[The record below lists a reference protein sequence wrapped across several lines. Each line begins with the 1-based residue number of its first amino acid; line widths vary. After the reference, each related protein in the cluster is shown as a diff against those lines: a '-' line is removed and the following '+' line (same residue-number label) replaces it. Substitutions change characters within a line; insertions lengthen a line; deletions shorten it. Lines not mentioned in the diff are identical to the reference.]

1 MRDWLF
7 DFNPHQPAK
16 PAQPEPAPADASPL
30 AQEDAERRL
39 QAALGDDAALLA
51 LARDKVPLDTKLAA
65 IEALAGE
72 ESLKAA
78 EREFRDHDRRVH
90 RLAKQRYQRAVA
102 QRESIARATVLIDEA
117 RLLAQEPQIPL
128 NRLVEI
134 DRGWQALDAELLDAA
149 QRSAYAAL
157 MAQLAALTRERADQ
171 PSRLKRWVG
180 EAQKAQQDLQV
191 ITRQAAGGTADRAA
205 LAAAGAA
212 ARAVMDSAPA
222 EAATGQPLEAL
233 ARAADLALR
242 LDERLAELERLLDPR
257 RPRRK
262 PARAEVDA
270 AAPAPADVEGAAP
283 VPADGESSAQ
293 LPADSG
299 AVEPGETAAADASD
313 VGPAEETSDAPVR
326 LAPLGDAAL
335 DALLQQRILD
345 WQQSQAQAQAQRRT
359 EQRERAKERQR
370 TVKEHRTQSLAALLD
385 EAEAALAAGHLGPTH
400 GHLVEIDKLLDGGAS
415 AGALRPRIDVLQAS
429 YAQLKGW
436 QHWAGGRARDEL
448 VQQAEELAAA
458 TAAATAGQPVV
469 GGVKLSGKQ
478 QGELI
483 DEMRQ
488 RWKELDRLGGAT
500 SRSLWQRFDKA
511 LKAAYEP
518 VARQVA
524 ALRTAREQ
532 NLQAREQLLA
542 ELEAVPL
549 PSGDAGADG
558 AAAGPAPDPRWL
570 AGALDHFQVGWR
582 KLGPVEHTVP
592 HKARDSIVA
601 RMSAAVQRLEA
612 PLQEARRGARQERER
627 LVAHARALADEVAAG
642 MPMRELGDR
651 ARELQWHWQQQAR
664 TLPLARG
671 EENTLWA
678 EFKGAIDGAF
688 SAREAAF
695 QARESVYQ
703 AHGAERVALIERLEQ
718 LGDDLAPAALK
729 RALAEADGQWQ
740 RTGPAPRVDA
750 AALENRYRQA
760 REVVLRRIADSAQQ
774 AWQKTCDAVLARLA
788 LCEEIEQA
796 ADATALRADIAD
808 RWAALPTIP
817 EPLAQALAQRAG
829 LGGSTAIA
837 ALKTATDE
845 LLLQLEAAWE
855 LASPAAFEAAR
866 RMLKL
871 QAMKAALESRRS
883 AAPVTPAQQLAELL
897 RRPTLDATQRERLQT
912 VLAALRRRGSL
923 GS

>member
-7 DFNPHQPAK
+7 DFNPHQPPK
-16 PAQPEPAPADASPL
+16 PDKTPPVPADASPS
-30 AQEDAERRL
+30 ADEAAASRL
-39 QAALGDDAALLA
+39 QAALGDDLALLA
-51 LARDKVPLDTKLAA
+51 LARDKVPLAAKLAA

-72 ESLKAA
+72 EALKAA

-90 RLAKQRYQRAVA
+90 RLAKQRYQRAVT
-102 QRESIARATVLIDEA
+102 QRESMARAAVLIDEA
-117 RLLAQEPQIPL
+117 RVLAQEPQIPL

-149 QRSAYAAL
+149 QRSTYAAL

-171 PSRLKRWVG
+171 PGRLKRWV
-180 EAQKAQQDLQV
+180 EQAHKAQQDLQV

-212 ARAVMDSAPA
+212 ARAVMDTAPA

-242 LDERLAELERLLDPR
+242 LDERLVALERLLDPR
-257 RPRRK
+257 RSRRK
-262 PARAEVDA
+262 
-270 AAPAPADVEGAAP
+270 PAPADVEAAAPVAAEAESGAP
-283 VPADGESSAQ
+283 VPADGE
-293 LPADSG
+293 
-299 AVEPGETAAADASD
+299 AVEAVAAEAAD
-313 VGPAEETSDAPVR
+313 VGHAEEPSDAPDR

-335 DALLQQRILD
+335 DALLQQRIVD
-345 WQQSQAQAQAQRRT
+345 WHQGQAAAQAQRRT

-385 EAEAALAAGHLGPTH
+385 EAEAALSSGQLGPTH

-415 AGALRPRIDVLQAS
+415 AGPLRPRIDALQAS

-458 TAAATAGQPVV
+458 AAAASEGKPVV
-469 GGVKLSGKQ
+469 GGVKLSSKQ

-483 DEMRQ
+483 EEMRQ

-511 LKAAYEP
+511 LKVAYEP

-549 PSGDAGADG
+549 PSSDGGAPDADG
-558 AAAGPAPDPRWL
+558 DERAPAPDPRWL

-592 HKARDSIVA
+592 HKARDAIVA
-601 RMSAAVQRLEA
+601 RMNAAVQRLEA
-612 PLQEARRGARQERER
+612 PLQAARRGARQERER

-642 MPMRELGDR
+642 IPMRDLGDR

-664 TLPLARG
+664 ALPLARG
-671 EENTLWA
+671 EENALWA

-718 LGDDLAPAALK
+718 LGDDLVPAALK
-729 RALAEADGQWQ
+729 RALAESDTQWQ
-740 RTGPAPRVDA
+740 RTGPAPRADA
-750 AALENRYRQA
+750 AALENRYRKA
-760 REVVLRRIADSAQQ
+760 RDGVLRRIADSAQQ
-774 AWQKTCDAVLARLA
+774 AWQQTCDAVLARLA
-788 LCEEIEQA
+788 LCDALEQTPDAA
-796 ADATALRADIAD
+796 ADKAALAE
-808 RWAALPTIP
+808 RWAALPPVP

-829 LGGSTAIA
+829 LAGAAAGSP
-837 ALKTATDE
+837 LKTTTDE

-883 AAPVTPAQQLAELL
+883 SAPVTPAQQLAELL
-897 RRPTLDATQRERLQT
+897 RRPTLDATQRDRLQA

-923 GS
+923 DT

>member
-16 PAQPEPAPADASPL
+16 PDKPGSAPADASPS
-30 AQEDAERRL
+30 APEDASRRL

-72 ESLKAA
+72 EALKAA

-90 RLAKQRYQRAVA
+90 RLAKQRHQRAVA
-102 QRESIARATVLIDEA
+102 QRESIARAAVLIDEA
-117 RLLAQEPQIPL
+117 RVLAQEPQIPL

-134 DRGWQALDAELLDAA
+134 DRGWQALDAELLDAS
-149 QRSAYAAL
+149 QRSEYAAL

-171 PSRLKRWVG
+171 PGRLKRWA
-180 EAQKAQQDLQV
+180 EQAHKAQQDLQV

-212 ARAVMDSAPA
+212 ARAVMDTAPA
-222 EAATGQPLEAL
+222 EAATGHPLEAL
-233 ARAADLALR
+233 ARAGELALR
-242 LDERLAELERLLDPR
+242 LDERLALLERLLDPR

-262 PARAEVDA
+262 PA
-270 AAPAPADVEGAAP
+270 PADVEAVAAVPANANADADSAASVPVEGEAVESVEPDAAP
-283 VPADGESSAQ
+283 AADGSQAEEPAD
-293 LPADSG
+293 AD
-299 AVEPGETAAADASD
+299 E
-313 VGPAEETSDAPVR
+313 R
-326 LAPLGDAAL
+326 LAPLGDATL
-335 DALLQQRILD
+335 DALLQQRIVD
-345 WQQSQAQAQAQRRT
+345 WQQGHAAAQAQRRT

-370 TVKEHRTQSLAALLD
+370 TVKEQRTQSLASLLD
-385 EAEAALAAGHLGPTH
+385 EAEAALAVGHLGPTH
-400 GHLVEIDKLLDGGAS
+400 GHLVAIDKLLDGGAS
-415 AGALRPRIDVLQAS
+415 AGALRPRIDALQAS

-458 TAAATAGQPVV
+458 VTAASSGQPVV
-469 GGVKLSGKQ
+469 AGVKLSTKK

-483 DEMRQ
+483 DDMRN

-542 ELEAVPL
+542 ELEAVAL
-549 PSGDAGADG
+549 PSGGDG
-558 AAAGPAPDPRWL
+558 AEGATAGPAPDLRGL

-592 HKARDSIVA
+592 HKARDSLVA
-601 RMSAAVQRLEA
+601 RMNAAVQRLEA

-642 MPMRELGDR
+642 TPMRDLGDR

-664 TLPLARG
+664 ALPLARG
-671 EENTLWA
+671 EENALWN
-678 EFKGAIDGAF
+678 EFKGAIDSAF

-703 AHGAERVALIERLEQ
+703 AHAAERLALIERLQQIGGE
-718 LGDDLAPAALK
+718 DLAPAALK
-729 RALAEADGQWQ
+729 RALAESDAQWQ
-740 RTGPAPRVDA
+740 RTGPAPRADA

-760 REVVLRRIADSAQQ
+760 REAVLRRIADSAQQ
-774 AWQKTCDAVLARLA
+774 AWQNTCDAVLARLA
-788 LCEEIEQA
+788 LCEALEQA
-796 ADATALRADIAD
+796 ADATTARAELAD
-808 RWAALPTIP
+808 RWAALPAIP

-829 LGGSTAIA
+829 LGGPA
-837 ALKTATDE
+837 AVSPLKTASDE

-855 LASPAAFEAAR
+855 LASPAAYEAAR

-871 QAMKAALESRRS
+871 QAMKAALESRRL

-897 RRPTLDATQRERLQT
+897 RRPTLDATQRERLQA
-912 VLAALRRRGSL
+912 VLAALRQRGSL
-923 GS
+923 GR

>member
-7 DFNPHQPAK
+7 TLNPHQPAK
-16 PAQPEPAPADASPL
+16 PGPAPAGASPSTP
-30 AQEDAERRL
+30 EDAASRL

-51 LARDKVPLDTKLAA
+51 LARDKVPLDIKLAA

-72 ESLKAA
+72 EALKAA

-90 RLAKQRYQRAVA
+90 RLAKQRHQRAVA
-102 QRESIARATVLIDEA
+102 QRESVARAAVLIDEA
-117 RLLAQEPQIPL
+117 RVLAQEPQIPL

-134 DRGWQALDAELLDAA
+134 DRGWQALDADLLDAA
-149 QRSAYAAL
+149 QRSEYAAL

-171 PSRLKRWVG
+171 PGRLKRWA
-180 EAQKAQQDLQV
+180 EQAHKAQQDLQV

-242 LDERLAELERLLDPR
+242 LDERLAALERLLDPR

-262 PARAEVDA
+262 A
-270 AAPAPADVEGAAP
+270 APADVDAVAAGPADPESAVAVPVEGEAVESVEPDAAP
-283 VPADGESSAQ
+283 AADGGQAED
-293 LPADSG
+293 P
-299 AVEPGETAAADASD
+299 SD
-313 VGPAEETSDAPVR
+313 TNER

-335 DALLQQRILD
+335 DALLAQRIVD
-345 WQQSQAQAQAQRRT
+345 WQQGQAAVQAQRRT
-359 EQRERAKERQR
+359 EQRERSKERQR
-370 TVKEHRTQSLAALLD
+370 TVKEQRTQSLASLLD

-400 GHLVEIDKLLDGGAS
+400 GHLVAIDKLLDGGAS
-415 AGALRPRIDVLQAS
+415 AGALRPRIDALQAS

-458 TAAATAGQPVV
+458 VTAATSGQPVV
-469 GGVKLSGKQ
+469 AGVKLSTKK

-483 DEMRQ
+483 DDMRN

-511 LKAAYEP
+511 LKLAYEP

-542 ELEAVPL
+542 ELEAVAL
-549 PSGDAGADG
+549 PSGGDGAEG
-558 AAAGPAPDPRWL
+558 AAAGPAPDLRGL

-592 HKARDSIVA
+592 HKARDGLVA
-601 RMSAAVQRLEA
+601 RMNAAVQRVEA

-642 MPMRELGDR
+642 TPLRDLGER

-664 TLPLARG
+664 ALPLARG
-671 EENTLWA
+671 EENALWT
-678 EFKGAIDGAF
+678 EFKGAIDSAF
-688 SAREAAF
+688 SAREAVF

-703 AHGAERVALIERLEQ
+703 AHAAERLALIERLQQIGGE
-718 LGDDLAPAALK
+718 DLAPAALQ
-729 RALAEADGQWQ
+729 RALAESDAQWQ
-740 RTGPAPRVDA
+740 RTGPAPRADA

-760 REVVLRRIADSAQQ
+760 RDAVQRRIADSAQQ
-774 AWQKTCDAVLARLA
+774 AWQTTCDAVLARLA
-788 LCEEIEQA
+788 LCEALEQA
-796 ADATALRADIAD
+796 ADATMARAELAE
-808 RWAALPTIP
+808 RWAALPAIP

-829 LGGSTAIA
+829 LGGSPAVA
-837 ALKTATDE
+837 PLKTASDE
-845 LLLQLEAAWE
+845 LLLQLEAAWD
-855 LASPAAFEAAR
+855 LASPAAYEAAR

-883 AAPVTPAQQLAELL
+883 AAPATPAQQLAELL
-897 RRPTLDATQRERLQT
+897 RRPTLDATQRERLRG
-912 VLAALRRRGSL
+912 VLVALRQRGAL
-923 GS
+923 GR